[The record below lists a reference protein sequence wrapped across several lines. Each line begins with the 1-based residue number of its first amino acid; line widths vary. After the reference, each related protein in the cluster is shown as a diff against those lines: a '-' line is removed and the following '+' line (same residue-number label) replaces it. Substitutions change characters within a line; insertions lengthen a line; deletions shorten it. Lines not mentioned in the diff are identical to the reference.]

1 LQTSSNGS
9 TVLDR
14 SAAEAA
20 LREAATELFGTAPMR
35 SRIGEVFS
43 AGFGR
48 DDWESA
54 RGPWNPSAAAAA
66 VARCYAR
73 PGDPSKSMA
82 VAIRIETLL
91 GSRPVPSEAST
102 RIVVDLAAGWMDV
115 LSSRIGDVAALT
127 RDPAFAEIGRALAD
141 EAFLAPDLLADGTV
155 ETARSS
161 IAAVGSPAQVAAVT
175 DALPELRRIVGE
187 LFRRP
192 RHPGWPAFA
201 AVLLSLQAFKV
212 DAARLGE
219 EPLVAFR
226 DKLLD
231 AGSDVGALTA
241 AASMLG
247 GLGHRPRAALV
258 SGMLDDV
265 ARCILQATVL
275 SGRGLDAFGRD
286 LLAETDLPASPF
298 ARVPSSPDLFWPL
311 PPEDAIGAAGEPEWR
326 GLTDP
331 DRPAA
336 PVVEW
341 HRITTEEDAA
351 ADMLFRCGRR
361 DLSNGVSLQAGD
373 LASDTAHVVARGTDP
388 RLLVPVGIVLVRRR
402 LVAGRGRF
410 VYEVEMTAVGMGA
423 GETPYGVENM
433 LLRSVEEATLHDLPL
448 LVEAHS
454 GSHLDIRCTVSP
466 SLAATS
472 ERLARIFPGLSA
484 NDIDLPRH
492 AVRQIDEFVAA
503 RRAAVV
509 AAARSD
515 APPRPS
521 LAVQPAPAIARA
533 KPLPFLAPP
542 RRGGRTRFVGR

>member
-1 LQTSSNGS
+1 MQTSSNGS

-82 VAIRIETLL
+82 VALRIETLL

-286 LLAETDLPASPF
+286 LLTETDLPASPF

-542 RRGGRTRFVGR
+542 RRGGRTRLVGR